1 MLLTI
6 DVGNTNTVLGVFRG
20 AELIANWRLTTARE
34 QTVDEYGVLTRNLF
48 TLAGLDRNDITGVI
62 ISSVGPPVNWT
73 LGEMSRVYF
82 GKKALF
88 VEMGVKTGMAVLVDN
103 PSEVGA
109 DRIVNG
115 VAAFH
120 LYGGPCIV
128 VDFGTAITFD
138 AISTNGEYL
147 GGVIAPGLGIA
158 SEALFARAAKLPR
171 VEIKDPGKII
181 GTNTVTNMQAGLY
194 YGAVDMVDGMLERM
208 KKELG
213 EKAEGGATGGQ
224 ARLVAKVSKYI
235 EHTDEFLTLT
245 GLRLIWE
252 KNQPVE
258 HGRSAAADE
267 QGTRSAVPAKKA
279 QRQRPTKLA
288 RRPRQTRR
296 R

>member
-20 AELIANWRLTTARE
+20 TELSANWRLTTARE

-62 ISSVGPPVNWT
+62 ISSVVPPVNWT
-73 LGEMSRVYF
+73 LGEMTRVYL
-82 GKKALF
+82 GKRALF

-138 AISTNGEYL
+138 VISARCEYM
-147 GGVIAPGLGIA
+147 GGVIAPGLGIS
-158 SEALFARAAKLPR
+158 SEALFSRAAKLPR
-171 VEIKDPGKII
+171 VEIKDPGRVV

-194 YGAVDMVDGMLERM
+194 YGALDMMDGIITRM
-208 KKELG
+208 KNELG
-213 EKAEGGATGGQ
+213 VPVKVVATGGQ
-224 ARLVAKVSKYI
+224 ANLVARGSKHI

-245 GLRLIWE
+245 GLRIIWE
-252 KNQPVE
+252 KN
-258 HGRSAAADE
+258 HAAERKGA
-267 QGTRSAVPAKKA
+267 AVASDAAKSSLRAAPAK
-279 QRQRPTKLA
+279 
-288 RRPRQTRR
+288 
-296 R
+296 